1 VPGWLKTVAY
11 LNPLTYGVD
20 ALRLGLI
27 GFSSIPLEVDLAV
40 LITTSALTMVTATY
54 SARVKLEIAG
64 FCFSDD
70 MLLHF

>member
-1 VPGWLKTVAY
+1 MRVPGWLKTVAY

-40 LITTSALTMVTATY
+40 LITTSALTMVTASY
-54 SARVKLEIAG
+54 L
-64 FCFSDD
+64 FSKSEA
-70 MLLHF
+70 